1 MSGQGGRAG
10 LRSEDGMALLM
21 VLLGLSLILL
31 VVSEFAQAMR
41 LESEG
46 HRILRLNLGNPAPFG
61 FEAPD
66 EIVAD
71 MARQLTVAQGYSD
84 SKGILPARR
93 AVVQYHQGKGVA
105 GIDVEDDLG
114 RRTAAGTDEEVH
126 QVVVEE
132 LDAAVAGGTDLA
144 QDGTLLGG

>member
-1 MSGQGGRAG
+1 
-10 LRSEDGMALLM
+10 
-21 VLLGLSLILL
+21 
-31 VVSEFAQAMR
+31 MR
-41 LESEG
+41 LEAEG

-93 AVVQYHQGKGVA
+93 AVVQYHQQKGFI
-105 GIDVEDDLG
+105 GIDVDDVWLGNGVSELITMSLQALLNDGDEELIPAPDYPLWTAITTLCGGRGGGKACPKQHAPDAHLDGEDDPG
-114 RRTAAGTDEEVH
+114 PPP
-126 QVVVEE
+126 
-132 LDAAVAGGTDLA
+132 
-144 QDGTLLGG
+144 